1 MRIVQ
6 LMTDRSRYFNPS
18 KNYWFSFNA
27 FLILLIGLHFRC
39 LSFRVVLVNTARP
52 DGAFLS
58 VVWFIHWKRMI
69 RPFLFIDKQKRKLSI
84 HELVVDFWLANVTK
98 LDDQNRF
105 MQHHCVQTDPAKN
118 VWTRAYLI
126 PERNR
131 TVRRQEEGKNSVYL
145 FVFCMNLGEINALL
159 TISCC
164 QMKHFGYVIVY

>member
-1 MRIVQ
+1 MLNGSQKQVIKLV
-6 LMTDRSRYFNPS
+6 
-18 KNYWFSFNA
+18 
-27 FLILLIGLHFRC
+27 FLADVGN
-39 LSFRVVLVNTARP
+39 LVCSG
-52 DGAFLS
+52 D
-58 VVWFIHWKRMI
+58 
-69 RPFLFIDKQKRKLSI
+69 
-84 HELVVDFWLANVTK
+84 
-98 LDDQNRF
+98 
-105 MQHHCVQTDPAKN
+105 HCVQTDPAKN

>member
-1 MRIVQ
+1 
-6 LMTDRSRYFNPS
+6 MTITYYLELYYLFNFVLYS
-18 KNYWFSFNA
+18 QYSF
-27 FLILLIGLHFRC
+27 G
-39 LSFRVVLVNTARP
+39 RV
-52 DGAFLS
+52 
-58 VVWFIHWKRMI
+58 
-69 RPFLFIDKQKRKLSI
+69 
-84 HELVVDFWLANVTK
+84 
-98 LDDQNRF
+98 
-105 MQHHCVQTDPAKN
+105 HCVQTDPAKN

>member
-1 MRIVQ
+1 
-6 LMTDRSRYFNPS
+6 MTNIYISYIGVDHSY
-18 KNYWFSFNA
+18 KSF
-27 FLILLIGLHFRC
+27 FHLY
-39 LSFRVVLVNTARP
+39 
-52 DGAFLS
+52 
-58 VVWFIHWKRMI
+58 
-69 RPFLFIDKQKRKLSI
+69 KQM
-84 HELVVDFWLANVTK
+84 T
-98 LDDQNRF
+98 
-105 MQHHCVQTDPAKN
+105 HCVQTDPAKN